1 MLLRKLKLF
10 PEISCRFRDF
20 CRNLQ
25 PSINFLWLMN
35 NEEKRM
41 LRERAAI
48 GAMQGMLSGWN
59 IVDDDDPPAWRLA
72 KIARECADALVKEL
86 EKQPK

>member
-1 MLLRKLKLF
+1 MT
-10 PEISCRFRDF
+10 EV
-20 CRNLQ
+20 
-25 PSINFLWLMN
+25 
-35 NEEKRM
+35 EKRE
-41 LRERAAI
+41 LREHAAI

-59 IVDDDDPPAWRLA
+59 IIEDDDPPASRLA

>member
-1 MLLRKLKLF
+1 M
-10 PEISCRFRDF
+10 
-20 CRNLQ
+20 Q
-25 PSINFLWLMN
+25 PCINFLWLLN

-59 IVDDDDPPAWRLA
+59 IVDDDDPPASRLA

>member
-59 IVDDDDPPAWRLA
+59 IVDDDDPPASRLA

>member
-1 MLLRKLKLF
+1 MNNFSLF
-10 PEISCRFRDF
+10 SLQVSGF

-25 PSINFLWLMN
+25 PCINFLWLLN

-59 IVDDDDPPAWRLA
+59 IVDDDDPPASRLA

>member
-1 MLLRKLKLF
+1 MD
-10 PEISCRFRDF
+10 E
-20 CRNLQ
+20 N
-25 PSINFLWLMN
+25 
-35 NEEKRM
+35 EKRE

-59 IVDDDDPPAWRLA
+59 IVDDDDPPASRLA

-86 EKQPK
+86 CKQPK